1 MDSYI
6 GWVRIYASSETVLGR
21 GGFAVRIGNSK
32 EKDSQ

>member
-1 MDSYI
+1 MDPYTGRVS
-6 GWVRIYASSETVLGR
+6 IYASYETSLGR